1 MIISKELPEYTLLPS
16 PPVIIST
23 TAFRVSAFQLK
34 MTKTSVSKSE
44 TEALQSHNQYHF
56 LLDDFSRCDRALPA
70 MLLVLALD
78 LPSVKAF
85 EALLATL
92 AEVTFLGISSGVFMG
107 AISSPRYTN
116 KVAFTRSNRPVFNQS
131 EPQIGMV
138 YRFSGKSSVHL
149 E

>member
-1 MIISKELPEYTLLPS
+1 
-16 PPVIIST
+16 
-23 TAFRVSAFQLK
+23 
-34 MTKTSVSKSE
+34 MTKTSVSKIE

-92 AEVTFLGISSGVFMG
+92 AEVTFFGISFRFLWGLFQ
-107 AISSPRYTN
+107 A
-116 KVAFTRSNRPVFNQS
+116 PVI
-131 EPQIGMV
+131 QI
-138 YRFSGKSSVHL
+138 
-149 E
+149 